1 MARSPKQPE
10 EPDDSET
17 VRIAG
22 GLHAPRLGGRISAED
37 VRAAVEAAREIY
49 GEEGLDDEQDA
60 ALRTVRFDV
69 RHDLRKRLDKYLVD
83 RIDFLS
89 RNQVQKLIDD
99 AGVLINGKPP
109 KSSTEVRQ
117 GDIVTVVVP
126 LPPPKNIQPEDIP
139 LDVLYEDQHIIVI
152 NKQPDIIVHPAR
164 SHLKGTMLS
173 ALEFHFRHR
182 STTGGNLSK
191 VGDEFARPGVV
202 HRLDRHT
209 SGCIVFAKNDEAH
222 WKIGH
227 QFEHRQVDKRYMA
240 LVHGRIE
247 PVMDVIDLPLGPH
260 PSKEKGFREKV
271 VVRHDDQGRNAVTIY
286 RVREVYDMRKAPPAR
301 AASPVLG
308 WNPASIEAPVVT
320 RRKDPDVFTLVEL
333 ELKTGRT
340 HQIRVHLSHNDWP
353 IVGDDMYGG
362 RPYVDAAGVTL
373 MNRQALHATLLSF
386 RHPVT
391 EEKMTFTAP
400 LRGDLAATV
409 RSLRASSEHY
419 IFTPPGATVDLAQ
432 VMKHIE

>member
-1 MARSPKQPE
+1 
-10 EPDDSET
+10 
-17 VRIAG
+17 
-22 GLHAPRLGGRISAED
+22 
-37 VRAAVEAAREIY
+37 
-49 GEEGLDDEQDA
+49 
-60 ALRTVRFDV
+60 
-69 RHDLRKRLDKYLVD
+69 
-83 RIDFLS
+83 
-89 RNQVQKLIDD
+89 
-99 AGVLINGKPP
+99 
-109 KSSTEVRQ
+109 
-117 GDIVTVVVP
+117 
-126 LPPPKNIQPEDIP
+126 
-139 LDVLYEDQHIIVI
+139 
-152 NKQPDIIVHPAR
+152 
-164 SHLKGTMLS
+164 MLS

-182 STTGGNLSK
+182 STTGGNLSQ

-247 PVMDVIDLPLGPH
+247 PPMDVIDLPLGPH

-271 VVRHDDQGRNAVTIY
+271 VVRHDDQGRNAITIY
-286 RVREVYDMRKAPPAR
+286 RVREVYDMRKAQPAR

-308 WNPASIEAPVVT
+308 WNPAAIEAPVVS

-362 RPYVDAAGVTL
+362 RPYVDASGVTL
-373 MNRQALHATLLSF
+373 IGRQALHATLLSF

-419 IFTPPGATVDLAQ
+419 VFTPPGATVNLAE